1 MAAARIVVLDAG
13 PLSLVT
19 HPKGGP
25 DAEAAKEWL
34 RSLREAGVDVRVPEI
49 ADYELRR
56 ELTRAGKTRSIGRL
70 DRLAETPAYLPLT
83 TEAMRLA
90 AEYWA
95 QVRRAGLPTA
105 PAEALDGD
113 AILAA
118 QAALLDRGDEGAAG
132 VVVIATT
139 SVGHLSRFPV
149 AAEEWSAIVPAEE
162 GS

>member
-1 MAAARIVVLDAG
+1 MLDAG

-34 RSLREAGVDVRVPEI
+34 RGLREAGVDVRVPEI

-56 ELTRAGKTRSIGRL
+56 ELVRAGKARSVERL
-70 DRLAETPAYLPLT
+70 NRLAKTPAYLPLT

-95 QVRRAGLPTA
+95 RGRLSGQPTA

-139 SVGHLSRFPV
+139 NVGHLSRFPV
-149 AAEEWSAIVPAEE
+149 AAEEWSAIVAAEE